1 MFRIDIEKYRKS
13 AKPSKHT
20 NRPTGLRRHRIIAEL
35 HLDGQV
41 VYEYREFLIPDYKSE
56 QKAEIAYKILE
67 CIYDLD
73 SVNRYVKFLKVD
85 SDVVIKQINM
95 RKLPFM
101 PKSSKPYYNKKQ
113 ISTFRTLPLLEKV
126 RL

>member
-1 MFRIDIEKYRKS
+1 
-13 AKPSKHT
+13 
-20 NRPTGLRRHRIIAEL
+20 
-35 HLDGQV
+35 LDGQV